1 MLAKKGH
8 VWERFKYTTTIA
20 IYGPELDIG
29 VDTLD

>member
-1 MLAKKGH
+1 MLAKKDH